1 MTQVVQV
8 VLDLLTPMQGFL
20 RDLAVFMLFVEL
32 GKLVHAE
39 PVVALDLVF
48 VLVIRHQHAIHCQET
63 HLFWYNLVF

>member
-39 PVVALDLVF
+39 PVVALDLV
-48 VLVIRHQHAIHCQET
+48 LYSSYVISMPFTVRKPI
-63 HLFWYNLVF
+63 FSGII